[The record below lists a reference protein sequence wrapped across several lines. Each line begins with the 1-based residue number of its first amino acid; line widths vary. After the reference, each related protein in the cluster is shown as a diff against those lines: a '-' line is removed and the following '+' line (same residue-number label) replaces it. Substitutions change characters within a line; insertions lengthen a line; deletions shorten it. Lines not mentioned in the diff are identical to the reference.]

1 MNPYPI
7 FIGLIYVEAWWN
19 VVNRD
24 YMAAS
29 YAAVKICAGIDPIV
43 DWVGST
49 WGRIEEN

>member
-19 VVNRD
+19 
-24 YMAAS
+24 
-29 YAAVKICAGIDPIV
+29 AAVKICAGIDPIV